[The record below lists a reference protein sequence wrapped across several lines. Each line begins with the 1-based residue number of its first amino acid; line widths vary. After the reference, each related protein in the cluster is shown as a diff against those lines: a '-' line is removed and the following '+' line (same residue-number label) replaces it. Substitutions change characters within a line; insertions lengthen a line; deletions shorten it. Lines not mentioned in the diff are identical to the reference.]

1 MQFGLYTIQLPKKD
15 VLALVSVIGSS
26 QYFPVLDCVS
36 YSWTRKTS
44 CLSLRLGLAVSIVQ
58 FGLYIVQ
65 TARRTSWLSLGL
77 GLAISIF
84 SLGLYTIQLRKRGV
98 LDLAR
103 VSVSSQY
110 LPVMDW
116 VSYSWARKASCLSLW
131 LGLAVSFFQFIIVY
145 RTVRKKDFVA
155 LAMVRVSSQYFQF
168 GIVYHTVSQEW
179 CPGSR

>member
-65 TARRTSWLSLGL
+65 TARRTSWLSL
-77 GLAISIF
+77 
-84 SLGLYTIQLRKRGV
+84 
-98 LDLAR
+98 
-103 VSVSSQY
+103 
-110 LPVMDW
+110 
-116 VSYSWARKASCLSLW
+116 W
-131 LGLAVSFFQFIIVY
+131 LGLAVSIFQCLIVY
-145 RTVRKKDFVA
+145 RTECKKDFVG
-155 LAMVRVSSQYFQF
+155 LVMVRVSSQYFPVLDCISYSTQDR
-168 GIVYHTVSQEW
+168 